1 MTQNGRVVGSVEF
14 RPGDG
19 AKMPIPKGTIEV
31 ETNASEAT
39 LSWRDGK
46 SRGAATIPLN
56 EFNQY
61 VRDGAITLN

>member
-1 MTQNGRVVGSVEF
+1 MTKNGRVVGDVEF

-31 ETNASEAT
+31 ETNDAEAT
-39 LSWRDGK
+39 LSWQDGQ

-56 EFNQY
+56 EFNKY
-61 VRDGAITLN
+61 VRDGAIALN